1 MLSHDEVKNI
11 SFRRSVFGGYR
22 PEDVDNFVD
31 NIQISYE
38 ELLRERENLTKT
50 VQKLENTVKKFYD
63 EENSIRKVLLELK
76 TVTEKSVNDAQIKAS
91 EIVSEANQTSEKII
105 KEAEQKVLV
114 QKEISDSLKKES
126 KRLKKCLE
134 ELYLEHMKIVK
145 KIPDVEFESIKVP
158 LNNLSEIHNNL
169 NSDKK
174 NIRTDSTGPVFAGK
188 PVVTSSN
195 ANVSAANFNKLPEN
209 LQFGANYFLNK
220 SSFID
225 SAGIYKGKFRK
236 ED

>member
-11 SFRRSVFGGYR
+11 SFRRATFGGYK

-50 VQKLENTVKKFYD
+50 VQKLENTLKKFYD

-105 KEAEQKVLV
+105 KEAEQKVLI

-134 ELYLEHMKIVK
+134 DLYLEHMEIVK
-145 KIPDVEFESIKVP
+145 KIPDVDFENIKIP
-158 LNNLSEIHNNL
+158 SNNSPETHIDLNT
-169 NSDKK
+169 DKK
-174 NIRTDSTGPVFAGK
+174 NIKTNNTEPVFAGK
-188 PVVTSSN
+188 PIVTSSN
-195 ANVSAANFNKLPEN
+195 ANINTTNVNKLPEN
-209 LQFGANYFLNK
+209 LQFGANYSLNK

-225 SAGIYKGKFRK
+225 SAGIYKGTFRK
-236 ED
+236 E